1 MVRLEILSSLE
12 KNTKSV
18 QFVLYDVISFRQLK
32 FKLDMGRAILFQK
45 CLEYIYAN
53 RTKYTKQDPNT
64 NM

>member
-12 KNTKSV
+12 KTTKSV
-18 QFVLYDVISFRQLK
+18 EFVLFNVILFRQLK
-32 FKLDMGRAILFQK
+32 FKPDMGRAILFQK